1 MSMLQIVWRS
11 LRQHAFSTAVT
22 AFSIALA
29 GALLLS
35 VWILQDQTRRTLT
48 GMDAGFDAVLGA
60 RGSKLQLV
68 LNSIF
73 HLEESSGNLRVED
86 FLEIQNH
93 PHVDL
98 AVPLALGDNLKGYRV
113 VGTSLDFFTRS
124 EYRPGLRYS
133 FQEGGRFFDPN
144 NREAVVGSFVAQKL
158 GLKPGDSLHPSHGLT
173 DTKGHE
179 HEDEYVV
186 VGILKPSNTPADR
199 VVWIPL
205 EGIQYMTGHSDKAP
219 EELSAVLVRLKAGN
233 ATAGFLLDRTY
244 NKEGT
249 RLTWAWPIGRIMAQ
263 LFDKIGWFDRIL
275 ELIAGLVAVVAVA
288 SVTASTYNS
297 MNERRREIAILRA
310 LGARRI
316 TIFTAVVMEGL
327 VIATVGMLGGLI
339 LSAGIFA
346 VVGEI
351 LRAQVGVVLENWEG
365 HPVLWWGPLVMISLA
380 ALAGTIPAWKA
391 CRVDVAQNLSP
402 TS

>member
-1 MSMLQIVWRS
+1 MSLLQIVWKS
-11 LRQHAFSTAVT
+11 LRQHAFSTGVT

-35 VWILQDQTRRTLT
+35 VWILQDQTRRTFT

-68 LNSIF
+68 MNSIF
-73 HLEESSGNLRVED
+73 HLEESSGNLRLED
-86 FLEIQNH
+86 FTEIQKN
-93 PHVDL
+93 PHVEL
-98 AVPLALGDNLKGYRV
+98 AVPLALGDNVKGHRV
-113 VGTSLDFFTRS
+113 VGTSLELFTRS
-124 EYRPGLRYS
+124 EYRPGL
-133 FQEGGRFFDPN
+133 QHVVEAGGRFFDPN
-144 NREAVVGSFVAQKL
+144 NREAVLGSFAAHKL
-158 GLKPGDSLHPSHGLT
+158 GLKPGDSIHPSHGLNYAE
-173 DTKGHE
+173 GHE

-205 EGIQYMTGHSDKAP
+205 EGLQLMTGHSEKAA
-219 EELSAVLVRLKAGN
+219 EELSAVLVKLKAGN
-233 ATAGFLLDRTY
+233 ATAGFLLDQKY

-310 LGARRI
+310 LGARRF
-316 TIFTAVVMEGL
+316 TIFSAVVMEAT
-327 VIATVGMLGGLI
+327 VIATVGMVVGI
-339 LSAGIFA
+339 VFSAGIFA
-346 VVGEI
+346 VVGGI
-351 LRAQVGVVLENWEG
+351 LRTQVGVILEGWAG
-365 HPVLWWGPLVMISLA
+365 HSVLWWGPLVMVSLA